1 MLNWFEFNNLLF
13 DITFSASTNRNG
25 YYYKP
30 HNGVKIRVFTDY
42 IEESNTLNILNVPSY
57 AFYSESFGLLRW
69 REIYPYGY
77 IDSNGNGV
85 NYPYMNDAH
94 YPLLNFD
101 FKNYYFILATPHKS
115 FEKIIKK
122 IPKKSFL
129 NVWND

>member
-1 MLNWFEFNNLLF
+1 MLF

-101 FKNYYFILATPHKS
+101 FKIYPENNINEYVNG
-115 FEKIIKK
+115 
-122 IPKKSFL
+122 IPL
-129 NVWND
+129 PTVDDCE